1 MAEESVN
8 RPRAGTRHELASI
21 GGRAA
26 ATAVR
31 PFTGALGAAAGA
43 GIGLQRR
50 AIDRIL
56 DSGELEHL
64 LASPR
69 LQNAVEQVLDSEG
82 AKRLIDH
89 FFESGLFER
98 FIDRLLV
105 SDALWRLV
113 DDVAQSPSVTAAV
126 SQQGLGFAD
135 QVGAE
140 VRGRSRKADDW
151 LERFAQGLIHRRSA
165 AEAEVRERPAQ

>member
-1 MAEESVN
+1 MVEEPGNNS
-8 RPRAGTRHELASI
+8 RTGMLHDLASV
-21 GGRAA
+21 GSRAA
-26 ATAVR
+26 AASMR
-31 PFTGALGAAAGA
+31 PLTGALGAAAGA
-43 GIGLQRR
+43 GMDLERR

-56 DSGELEHL
+56 DSGELERL

-69 LQNAVEQVLDSEG
+69 LQSAVEQVLESEG
-82 AKRLIDH
+82 AKRLIDS
-89 FFESGLFER
+89 FFDSGLFER

-113 DDVAQSPSVTAAV
+113 DEVAQSPSVTAAV

-140 VRGRSRKADDW
+140 VRDRSRRADDW

-165 AEAEVRERPAQ
+165 AEAQVRERPAQ